1 MLNGIWVR
9 TKVYWVVFLAAMLFG
24 VCEAQQPFPGEP
36 ASSASPAAPSV
47 PAAPPPPVLSAIR
60 SDQYDTPTIHVNTSV
75 VLVPTLVEKKHSGD
89 VLFGLQPK
97 DFSLFDNGV
106 PQAVHVDEDM
116 DAQPISL
123 VVCVQRGR
131 DAALEFK
138 TFARLGPLLELFLGD
153 GNGEAA
159 LVAFDSQPSFVSGFD
174 KDTSNIEKQLQRL
187 PPGDGGGA
195 ILDAAGYSLKLLAEQ
210 PADHLRVL
218 LLISET
224 RDHGS
229 HHITIPQLVQ
239 RIGTSNT
246 LVLSLTF
253 SPSKAEMREWGRG
266 NPSGSLLAPFIM
278 AANAMRKNT
287 PRTLAS
293 MSGGEYMAFS
303 KDKKFEKE
311 ISRVADHARN
321 RYMLSFRPTDL
332 TPGLHTIDVD
342 LTADYGER
350 VVARTSY
357 WAVNDAAK
365 PAP

>member
-1 MLNGIWVR
+1 MLNGISIRIKICWI
-9 TKVYWVVFLAAMLFG
+9 VFLTTTLCG
-24 VCEAQQPFPGEP
+24 IGTAQQPFPGEP
-36 ASSASPAAPSV
+36 VGPASPATPGAPVS
-47 PAAPPPPVLSAIR
+47 PPPPVLSAIP
-60 SDQYDTPTIHVNTSV
+60 SNQYDTPTIHVNTSV

-89 VLFGLQPK
+89 VLFGLQAK
-97 DFSLFDNGV
+97 DFSLFDNGA
-106 PQAVHVDEDM
+106 PQALRVDEDM

-195 ILDAAGYSLKLLAEQ
+195 ILDAAGFSLKLLEEQ

-239 RIGTSNT
+239 RVGISNT

-253 SPSKAEMREWGRG
+253 SPSKAELREWGRG
-266 NPSGSLLAPFIM
+266 NPNGSLLAPFLM

-293 MSGGEYMAFS
+293 MSGGEYMSFS

-321 RYMLSFRPTDL
+321 RYMLSFHPTDL
-332 TPGLHTIDVD
+332 TPGLHAIDVD
-342 LTADYGER
+342 LTADYDAR

-365 PAP
+365 AAP

>member
-1 MLNGIWVR
+1 LLNRILVR
-9 TKVYWVVFLAAMLFG
+9 TKIYWVVFPAVMLCG
-24 VCEAQQPFPGEP
+24 ICAAQQPFPGEP
-36 ASSASPAAPSV
+36 AAPPSSPVPPARPSAPAA
-47 PAAPPPPVLSAIR
+47 PVLSAIP
-60 SDQYDTPTIHVNTSV
+60 SDQYDTPTIHINTSV
-75 VLVPTLVEKKHSGD
+75 VLVPTLVEKKHGD

-97 DFSLFDNGV
+97 DFALFDNGV
-106 PQAVHVDEDM
+106 PQSVRVDEDM

-159 LVAFDSQPSFVSGFD
+159 LVAFDSQPSFVADFD

-195 ILDAAGYSLKLLAEQ
+195 ILDAAGFSLRLLAEQ

-253 SPSKAEMREWGRG
+253 SPSKAELREWGRG
-266 NPSGSLLAPFIM
+266 RPSGSLLAPFVM

-321 RYMLSFRPTDL
+321 RYMLSFHPTDL
-332 TPGLHTIDVD
+332 TPGLHAIDVD
-342 LTADYGER
+342 LTADYGAR

-357 WAVNDAAK
+357 WAVNDAVR

>member
-1 MLNGIWVR
+1 LLNGILVR
-9 TKVYWVVFLAAMLFG
+9 MKVCWIVFLVAILCGF
-24 VCEAQQPFPGEP
+24 CEAQQPFPGEP
-36 ASSASPAAPSV
+36 AAPTSSAPAPTRPSAPAA
-47 PAAPPPPVLSAIR
+47 PVLSAIP
-60 SDQYDTPTIHVNTSV
+60 SSQYDTPTIHVNTSV
-75 VLVPTLVEKKHSGD
+75 VLVPTLVEKKHGD

-106 PQAVHVDEDM
+106 PQAVRVDEDM

-159 LVAFDSQPSFVSGFD
+159 LVAFDSQPSFVADFD
-174 KDTSNIEKQLQRL
+174 KDTSNIERQLQRL

-195 ILDAAGYSLKLLAEQ
+195 ILDAAGFSLKLLAEQ

-229 HHITIPQLVQ
+229 HHITIPQIVQ
-239 RIGTSNT
+239 RVGISNT

-253 SPSKAEMREWGRG
+253 SPSKAELREWGRG
-266 NPSGSLLAPFIM
+266 NPSGSLLTPFLM

-303 KDKKFEKE
+303 KDKRFEKE

-321 RYMLSFRPTDL
+321 RYMLSFHPTSL
-332 TPGLHTIDVD
+332 TPGLHAIDVD
-342 LTADYGER
+342 LTEDYGAR
-350 VVARTSY
+350 VMARTSY
-357 WAVNDAAK
+357 WAVNDAVK